1 MEKIVIRNY
10 FRVLDTLT
18 HCYVALNTITDKKG
32 YQRYTNRFTSYKEA
46 QAAANLYALACG
58 SKPDRYKVETYAS
71 GKPAILQPLTEEQ
84 GRLLRMYKSLSGKG
98 LALNSRIPK
107 QEEQKYSPDK
117 YYGREVFMYQS
128 TERSKGISTIHKL
141 KDKNKNTNP
150 DIHTFERIE
159 SLTNKGV
166 LLNSLLT
173 GGIVNHLL
181 KRKWVNRKEIKDYI
195 RSRGGYSA
203 RQINRI
209 ICQYYEALN
218 SK

>member
-1 MEKIVIRNY
+1 MERIVIRNY
-10 FRVLDTLT
+10 FRVFDTVT

-32 YQRYTNRFTSYKEA
+32 YQRYTSRFLSYKEA

-58 SKPDRYKVETYAS
+58 SKPERYKVETYAS
-71 GKPAILQPLTEEQ
+71 GKPAILQPLTKEQ
-84 GRLLRMYKSLSGKG
+84 GRLLRLYKSLSGKG

-128 TERSKGISTIHKL
+128 TERSKGISLIHKL
-141 KDKNKNTNP
+141 GDKNKNTNP
-150 DIHTFERIE
+150 DIHTFERIQA
-159 SLTNKGV
+159 LTNKGV
-166 LLNSLLT
+166 LLDCLT
-173 GGIVNHLL
+173 GGIVTHLL
-181 KRKWVNRKEIKDYI
+181 KRKWANRKEVKDYI

-209 ICQYYEALN
+209 VSQYYQSLT